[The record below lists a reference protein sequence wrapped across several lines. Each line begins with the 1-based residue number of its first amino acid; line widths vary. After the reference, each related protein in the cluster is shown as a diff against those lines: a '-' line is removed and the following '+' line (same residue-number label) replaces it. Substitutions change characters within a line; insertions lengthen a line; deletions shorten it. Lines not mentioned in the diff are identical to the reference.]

1 MAVTHIDNAAL
12 FAVLSSLADNKQ
24 AIGRRYA
31 YWCNG
36 APALEAAVAAAA
48 MTQDELGHAR
58 TLYPLL
64 EDFVQAD
71 PGQVDPMTRTLQYH
85 LAFLDHDFQGWSDF
99 VATNFLLDTAL
110 TTFFAAAQQSSY
122 EPLRQRSR
130 KIVQE
135 ERLHEM
141 HADGWVRRLAKA
153 GGAVRAT
160 LVASLFRLWNETLC
174 WFGPEDDP
182 AMQSLYYE
190 GIIDATPDELRR
202 RYQQKIM
209 PTLSSLEID
218 VPVSFHAE
226 TKRWE
231 LHQSLPW
238 HAWDPVA
245 RRAMPPKWMRNDR
258 PSDGTSQWKNR
269 ETLTNHTPRHMC
281 K

>member
-1 MAVTHIDNAAL
+1 MTTQIDQAAL

-48 MTQDELGHAR
+48 MTQDEIGHAR

-64 EDFVQAD
+64 EDFTQAQAN
-71 PGQVDPMTRTLQYH
+71 PGQLEPMTRTLHYH
-85 LAFLDHDFQGWSDF
+85 LASLDHDFQGWSDF

-110 TTFFAAAQQSSY
+110 TTFFQAAQSSSY
-122 EPLRQRSR
+122 EPLRQRAR

-135 ERLHEM
+135 ERIHEM

-153 GGAVRAT
+153 GGAVRST
-160 LVASLFRLWNETLC
+160 LVTSLYKLWDETLC
-174 WFGPEDDP
+174 WFGPEGDP
-182 AMQSLYYE
+182 TMQRLYRE

-202 RYQQKIM
+202 RYLQKIM

-218 VPVSFHAE
+218 VPVQFRTE
-226 TKRWE
+226 TKCWE
-231 LHQSLPW
+231 LRETLPW
-238 HAWDPVA
+238 NAWDPVA
-245 RRAMPPKWMRNDR
+245 RRLIPAKK
-258 PSDGTSQWKNR
+258 G
-269 ETLTNHTPRHMC
+269 
-281 K
+281 